1 MLRATLVLLC
11 IAIATGCSTSRHYL
25 TPGAGVDLAS
35 IDDARVRP
43 AIESIPAAGFPAT
56 IALVRVQASGYRS
69 YSNSS
74 FGRGPLGVV
83 TARDAE
89 SPEDLFALDN
99 LPRVSS
105 VVPLNRFLLP
115 PWVQSRSDLRAA
127 AALLRADMLLVYSID
142 TSFQVGGK
150 NIGPLSALP
159 LGTTPEDGVYVTT
172 TATATLLDARTGFVY
187 GLAEGSARD
196 DEVARSFSETA
207 SVERARLS
215 NEAAAFSALVGRIA
229 ALWDGILAEHD
240 RTHRAA
246 N

>member
-1 MLRATLVLLC
+1 MPRATLVLLC
-11 IAIATGCSTSRHYL
+11 IAIATGCSTRHYL

-35 IDDARVRP
+35 IDDARTRP
-43 AIESIPAAGFPAT
+43 AIESIPAAAFPAT

-83 TARDAE
+83 TTRDAE

-99 LPRVSS
+99 LPRVSA

-127 AALLRADMLLVYSID
+127 AAMLRADMLLAYSID
-142 TSFQVGGK
+142 TSFHVGGK
-150 NIGPLSALP
+150 DIGPLSALP
-159 LGTTPEDGVYVTT
+159 LGAAPKDGVYVTT
-172 TATATLLDARTGFVY
+172 TATAALLDARTGFVY
-187 GLAEGSARD
+187 GLAEGTARD
-196 DEVARSFSETA
+196 DKVAYRSSETA
-207 SVERARLS
+207 SVEQARLS

-229 ALWDGILAEHD
+229 ELWDGILAEHD
-240 RTHRAA
+240 TTRRAA